1 MWVVVERR
9 PPMKRQALWGQRAS
23 AAKYT
28 SSGRSKKLRGR
39 RGAGR
44 RIVEEKLFMKRGKKW
59 LNVTA
64 RLKRS
69 VK

>member
-1 MWVVVERR
+1 VGCCGKEAAYEAAS
-9 PPMKRQALWGQRAS
+9 ALGARAS